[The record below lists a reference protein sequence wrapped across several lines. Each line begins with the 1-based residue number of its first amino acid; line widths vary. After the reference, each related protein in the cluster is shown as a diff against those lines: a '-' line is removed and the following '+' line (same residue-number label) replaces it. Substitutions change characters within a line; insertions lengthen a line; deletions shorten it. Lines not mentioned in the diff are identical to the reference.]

1 MSAFTSQVFAGGF
14 ESVTIRG
21 LLEDA
26 DVARSTFYEHFSNK
40 EDVLRACMNRFF
52 AIIADCVL
60 NDSTPSELTKVLA
73 HLWEKRR
80 LTDAIFS
87 GQARVVLARNLIDLV
102 ESRLRTLTAADAA
115 LPARLAA
122 TQIAEGQMALVES
135 WMRGRGFCTVKQLA
149 DGLHRTSRACALA
162 PLHH

>member
-14 ESVTIRG
+14 ESVTVRR
-21 LLEDA
+21 LLEEA

-40 EDVLRACMNRFF
+40 EDVIRACMSRFF
-52 AIIADCVL
+52 AVIADCIL
-60 NDSTPSELTKVLA
+60 DDLQPPELTKVLA

-102 ESRLRTLTAADAA
+102 ESRLRTLAAGNAT

-135 WMRGRGFCTVKQLA
+135 WMRGRGFCTVEHLA
-149 DGLHRTSRACALA
+149 DGLHRTSRASALA
-162 PLHH
+162 LLS